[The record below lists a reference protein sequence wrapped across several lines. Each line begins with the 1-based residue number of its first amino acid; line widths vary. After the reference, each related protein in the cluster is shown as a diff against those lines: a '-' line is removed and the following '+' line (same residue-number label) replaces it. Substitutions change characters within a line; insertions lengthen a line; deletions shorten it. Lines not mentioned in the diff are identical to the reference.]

1 MFFIEKMSPDQSHV
15 ENVFVTSTENGKVN
29 VVVSKNGH
37 TETHKNGDRFVV
49 SKTAA
54 ATTASPGQPDFR
66 IMEYERYGVKI
77 QSQPVVNTPTPNR
90 HVDDGPGAQSDQRQ
104 PRQNLRGAPVCR

>member
-1 MFFIEKMSPDQSHV
+1 MSPDQSHV
-15 ENVFVTSTENGKVN
+15 ENVFETSTENGKVN

-49 SKTAA
+49 LENGRRYDGE
-54 ATTASPGQPDFR
+54 PGQPDFR

-77 QSQPVVNTPTPNR
+77 QSQR
-90 HVDDGPGAQSDQRQ
+90 SSIRRRQ
-104 PRQNLRGAPVCR
+104 PACRRWPWCAIRPKTTSPNSRGAPVCR